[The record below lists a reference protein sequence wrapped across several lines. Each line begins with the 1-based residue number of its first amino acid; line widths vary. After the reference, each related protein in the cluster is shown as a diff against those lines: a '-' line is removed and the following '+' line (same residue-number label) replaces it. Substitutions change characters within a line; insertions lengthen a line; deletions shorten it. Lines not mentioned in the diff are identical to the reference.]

1 MSKEILVTIPD
12 RVYRQAQ
19 QISQVEQRP
28 LHNIIEE
35 ILTKAFPAVYVHPQR
50 AKMKQEQTAFQVMKA
65 ALLQHYEEQYVAVH
79 HGEVVDHDPD
89 QTALALRIS
98 ERYPDTA
105 VLIKK
110 VSTDPDKILRMRSP
124 RFLQ

>member
-1 MSKEILVTIPD
+1 MSKEILVTLPD
-12 RVYRQAQ
+12 QVYRQAQ

-28 LHNIIEE
+28 LNNIIEE

-50 AKMKQEQTAFQVMKA
+50 AKMKQEQAAFQAMKA
-65 ALLQHYEEQYVAVH
+65 ALLQQYAGQYVAVH

-89 QTALALRIS
+89 QVTLALRIN
-98 ERYPDTA
+98 EQYPDTA

-110 VSTDPDKILRMRSP
+110 VSPDPDKILHMRSP

>member
-19 QISQVEQRP
+19 QISQIEQRP
-28 LHNIIEE
+28 LNNIIEE
-35 ILTKAFPAVYVHPQR
+35 ILTNAFPAVYVHPQR
-50 AKMKQEQTAFQVMKA
+50 AKMKQEQAAFQAMKA
-65 ALLQHYEEQYVAVH
+65 ALLRHYEGQYVAVH

-89 QTALALRIS
+89 QTIVALRINKQ
-98 ERYPDTA
+98 YPDTA

-110 VSTDPDKILRMRSP
+110 VSTDPDKILHMRSP
-124 RFLQ
+124 RFIQ